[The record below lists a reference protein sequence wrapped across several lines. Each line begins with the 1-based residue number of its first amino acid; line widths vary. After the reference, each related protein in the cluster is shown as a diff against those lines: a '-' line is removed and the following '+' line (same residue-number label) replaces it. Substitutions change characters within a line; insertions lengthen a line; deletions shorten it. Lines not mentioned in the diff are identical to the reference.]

1 MNYIE
6 EMNAFNVWI
15 TLHPE
20 VSSSAQLLWY
30 VLMHYN
36 NTCSWKKQFS
46 VPMSMLMTSTR
57 LSESS
62 VKRARLA
69 LQKAGR
75 IRYSV
80 RPGKKATVYEMI
92 SMEEEGIVTSFL
104 SGNSTAIATDISD
117 SEEILSEEIGSEEID
132 SAGVINLA
140 EEKDDKDAVSEE
152 VVSEKVISEKVVSE
166 KVVSEKVVSEDVA
179 IADAGNADQCT
190 LQNKNQCDLPNE
202 EQCDLQNNNQTISQ
216 NEGEHIS
223 KNEGQRD
230 CLGER
235 LPERPAE
242 RPAERLAERLPE
254 RILKL
259 NETRLNISKESTK
272 KGSEAILV
280 EPQDNTLK
288 NAEEDM
294 SNVTLQSKSVSTI
307 ELQSNATITSK
318 ETSKSTAESTA
329 MSNKADE
336 EEPFVPPTLEMVQ
349 AYCKEKGYHID
360 PEAFMAYYDAV
371 GWSVGKKTMKSWKRA
386 AAYWERNEKKWK
398 AEAKERREAYRSQG
412 YGSRSQGYGSRSQGY
427 GSRSQGYGSRTTGYA
442 NGNDNRDGSTNY
454 SGTGEPT
461 TCNRTGG
468 TRRFYYHVAGVGLT
482 TVERKP
488 APRRTFHYHRAGGDD

>member
-20 VSSSAQLLWY
+20 VSTSAQVLWY

-104 SGNSTAIATDISD
+104 SGNSAAIAVDMSDSEDID
-117 SEEILSEEIGSEEID
+117 SEEINSEEINSMSVVNSVADKE
-132 SAGVINLA
+132 A
-140 EEKDDKDAVSEE
+140 EDKDAEGDIDEDILLMRVENNLQHGLTHECQSEQQGN
-152 VVSEKVISEKVVSE
+152 V
-166 KVVSEKVVSEDVA
+166 DN
-179 IADAGNADQCT
+179 AGQSM
-190 LQNKNQCDLPNE
+190 P
-202 EQCDLQNNNQTISQ
+202 
-216 NEGEHIS
+216 

-230 CLGER
+230 CLGEC

-242 RPAERLAERLPE
+242 RPAERLPE

-259 NETRLNISKESTK
+259 NETKLDISKESTK

-280 EPQDNTLK
+280 EPRKNKLK
-288 NAEEDM
+288 NAE
-294 SNVTLQSKSVSTI
+294 LQSVEHYLINQPVTI
-307 ELQSNATITSK
+307 VEVVGQGKRNDDRLVQQANYDDVMESLHIEAVEQHEHGSNKTQVMNSRSRQEVPAVTTDTLNSK
-318 ETSKSTAESTA
+318 RIILINVVYLMQMCNSRQKGGLRYETS
-329 MSNKADE
+329 
-336 EEPFVPPTLEMVQ
+336 L
-349 AYCKEKGYHID
+349 
-360 PEAFMAYYDAV
+360 
-371 GWSVGKKTMKSWKRA
+371 
-386 AAYWERNEKKWK
+386 
-398 AEAKERREAYRSQG
+398 
-412 YGSRSQGYGSRSQGY
+412 
-427 GSRSQGYGSRTTGYA
+427 
-442 NGNDNRDGSTNY
+442 
-454 SGTGEPT
+454 GT
-461 TCNRTGG
+461 
-468 TRRFYYHVAGVGLT
+468 VVI
-482 TVERKP
+482 
-488 APRRTFHYHRAGGDD
+488 APRHSCSLANSGG

>member
-20 VSSSAQLLWY
+20 VSTSAQVLWY

-104 SGNSTAIATDISD
+104 SGNSVAIAVDMSDSEDID
-117 SEEILSEEIGSEEID
+117 SEEINSEEINSEEIN
-132 SAGVINLA
+132 SMSVVNLVAGKEA
-140 EEKDDKDAVSEE
+140 EDKDAEGKDTEDKDAEGKDAEGKDAEGDIDEDILLMRVENNLQHGLIHECQSEQQGN
-152 VVSEKVISEKVVSE
+152 V
-166 KVVSEKVVSEDVA
+166 DN
-179 IADAGNADQCT
+179 AGQSMPKT
-190 LQNKNQCDLPNE
+190 
-202 EQCDLQNNNQTISQ
+202 
-216 NEGEHIS
+216 
-223 KNEGQRD
+223 EGQRD

-242 RPAERLAERLPE
+242 RPAERLAELLPE

-259 NETRLNISKESTK
+259 NETRLDISKESTK

-318 ETSKSTAESTA
+318 ETSRSTSKSTAK
-329 MSNKADE
+329 SNKADE

-398 AEAKERREAYRSQG
+398 AEAKERRDAY
-412 YGSRSQGYGSRSQGY
+412 
-427 GSRSQGYGSRTTGYA
+427 RSQGYGSRTTGYA

>member
-20 VSSSAQLLWY
+20 VSTSAQVLWY

-92 SMEEEGIVTSFL
+92 SMEEEGIVTTFL

-117 SEEILSEEIGSEEID
+117 GEEIVSEEID
-132 SAGVINLA
+132 SAGVVNLA
-140 EEKDDKDAVSEE
+140 EEDAKGTV
-152 VVSEKVISEKVVSE
+152 SEKVVSE
-166 KVVSEKVVSEDVA
+166 KVISEKVVSEDVA

-202 EQCDLQNNNQTISQ
+202 EQCDLQNNDQTISQ

-223 KNEGQRD
+223 KNEGQSD
-230 CLGER
+230 CLGEL
-235 LPERPAE
+235 LPERLPE

-280 EPQDNTLK
+280 EPQENTFE

-294 SNVTLQSKSVSTI
+294 SQSIS
-307 ELQSNATITSK
+307 ESK
-318 ETSKSTAESTA
+318 SKSTAKPIAKSTSKSVPKSVLDSTSKSVPKYA
-329 MSNKADE
+329 SKSCTDDE
-336 EEPFVPPTLEMVQ
+336 EAPFVPPTLEMVQ

-398 AEAKERREAYRSQG
+398 AEAKERRDAYRSQG
-412 YGSRSQGYGSRSQGY
+412 YGSRSQGYRSRSQ
-427 GSRSQGYGSRTTGYA
+427 RDGSRTTGYA

-454 SGTGEPT
+454 SRTGEPT

>member
-20 VSSSAQLLWY
+20 VSTSAQVLWY

-62 VKRARLA
+62 VKLARIA

-92 SMEEEGIVTSFL
+92 SMKEEGIVTSFL
-104 SGNSTAIATDISD
+104 SGNSTAIAVDMSD
-117 SEEILSEEIGSEEID
+117 SE
-132 SAGVINLA
+132 
-140 EEKDDKDAVSEE
+140 
-152 VVSEKVISEKVVSE
+152 
-166 KVVSEKVVSEDVA
+166 
-179 IADAGNADQCT
+179 DQS
-190 LQNKNQCDLPNE
+190 
-202 EQCDLQNNNQTISQ
+202 ISQ
-216 NEGEHIS
+216 NEGQSIP
-223 KNEGQRD
+223 KNGDKKD
-230 CLGER
+230 CLGELLPER

-242 RPAERLAERLPE
+242 RPAERLPERPAERLPE
-254 RILKL
+254 RIPERILKL
-259 NETRLNISKESTK
+259 NKTKLNISKESTK

-280 EPQDNTLK
+280 EPQDNKLK

-318 ETSKSTAESTA
+318 ETYKSTAKSTA
-329 MSNKADE
+329 KSNKADE

-349 AYCKEKGYHID
+349 AYCREKGYHID

-371 GWSVGKKTMKSWKRA
+371 GWSVGKKMMKSWKPRGRR
-386 AAYWERNEKKWK
+386 WFITSD
-398 AEAKERREAYRSQG
+398 EAG
-412 YGSRSQGYGSRSQGY
+412 
-427 GSRSQGYGSRTTGYA
+427 
-442 NGNDNRDGSTNY
+442 
-454 SGTGEPT
+454 
-461 TCNRTGG
+461 
-468 TRRFYYHVAGVGLT
+468 
-482 TVERKP
+482 
-488 APRRTFHYHRAGGDD
+488 

>member
-20 VSSSAQLLWY
+20 VSTSAQVLWY

-104 SGNSTAIATDISD
+104 SGNSTAIAVDMSD
-117 SEEILSEEIGSEEID
+117 SEEIVSEEINSEEIN
-132 SAGVINLA
+132 SMSVANLVAGKDA
-140 EEKDDKDAVSEE
+140 EDKDAEDKDAEDKDAEGDIDEDILLMRVENNLQHGLTHECQSEQQGN
-152 VVSEKVISEKVVSE
+152 V
-166 KVVSEKVVSEDVA
+166 DN
-179 IADAGNADQCT
+179 AGQSMPKT
-190 LQNKNQCDLPNE
+190 
-202 EQCDLQNNNQTISQ
+202 
-216 NEGEHIS
+216 
-223 KNEGQRD
+223 EGQRD
-230 CLGER
+230 CLPER
-235 LPERPAE
+235 LPE

-280 EPQDNTLK
+280 EPQENK
-288 NAEEDM
+288 FNNAE
-294 SNVTLQSKSVSTI
+294 LQEVKLCPVNS
-307 ELQSNATITSK
+307 
-318 ETSKSTAESTA
+318 
-329 MSNKADE
+329 
-336 EEPFVPPTLEMVQ
+336 F
-349 AYCKEKGYHID
+349 
-360 PEAFMAYYDAV
+360 
-371 GWSVGKKTMKSWKRA
+371 GKK
-386 AAYWERNEKKWK
+386 
-398 AEAKERREAYRSQG
+398 KEG
-412 YGSRSQGYGSRSQGY
+412 YS
-427 GSRSQGYGSRTTGYA
+427 
-442 NGNDNRDGSTNY
+442 
-454 SGTGEPT
+454 
-461 TCNRTGG
+461 
-468 TRRFYYHVAGVGLT
+468 
-482 TVERKP
+482 
-488 APRRTFHYHRAGGDD
+488 

>member
-104 SGNSTAIATDISD
+104 SGNSAAIAVDMSD
-117 SEEILSEEIGSEEID
+117 SEEINSMSVVNLV
-132 SAGVINLA
+132 AGKDA
-140 EEKDDKDAVSEE
+140 EDKDAEDKDAEGKDAEDKDAEGDIDEDILLMRVENNLQHGLTHKCQSEQQGN
-152 VVSEKVISEKVVSE
+152 V
-166 KVVSEKVVSEDVA
+166 DN
-179 IADAGNADQCT
+179 AGQSMPKT
-190 LQNKNQCDLPNE
+190 
-202 EQCDLQNNNQTISQ
+202 
-216 NEGEHIS
+216 
-223 KNEGQRD
+223 EGQRD
-230 CLGER
+230 YLG
-235 LPERPAE
+235 ERPAE
-242 RPAERLAERLPE
+242 RPAERLPE

-259 NETRLNISKESTK
+259 NKTKLDISKESTK

-280 EPQDNTLK
+280 EPQEKCSDETQTLHTEVVEQQK
-288 NAEEDM
+288 YCSNETQAMNNKSWQDM
-294 SNVTLQSKSVSTI
+294 IVAATDTLNIKRTI
-307 ELQSNATITSK
+307 LNDVVYLMQMCNSRQK
-318 ETSKSTAESTA
+318 GGLRYETS
-329 MSNKADE
+329 
-336 EEPFVPPTLEMVQ
+336 L
-349 AYCKEKGYHID
+349 
-360 PEAFMAYYDAV
+360 
-371 GWSVGKKTMKSWKRA
+371 
-386 AAYWERNEKKWK
+386 
-398 AEAKERREAYRSQG
+398 
-412 YGSRSQGYGSRSQGY
+412 
-427 GSRSQGYGSRTTGYA
+427 
-442 NGNDNRDGSTNY
+442 
-454 SGTGEPT
+454 GT
-461 TCNRTGG
+461 
-468 TRRFYYHVAGVGLT
+468 VVI
-482 TVERKP
+482 
-488 APRRTFHYHRAGGDD
+488 APRHSCSLANSGG

>member
-62 VKRARLA
+62 VKRARIA

-75 IRYSV
+75 IRYCV
-80 RPGKKATVYEMI
+80 CPGKKATVYEMI
-92 SMEEEGIVTSFL
+92 SMKEEGIVTSFL
-104 SGNSTAIATDISD
+104 SGNSAAIAMDMSD
-117 SEEILSEEIGSEEID
+117 SEDQSIL
-132 SAGVINLA
+132 
-140 EEKDDKDAVSEE
+140 
-152 VVSEKVISEKVVSE
+152 
-166 KVVSEKVVSEDVA
+166 
-179 IADAGNADQCT
+179 
-190 LQNKNQCDLPNE
+190 
-202 EQCDLQNNNQTISQ
+202 Q
-216 NEGEHIS
+216 NEGQSIP
-223 KNEGQRD
+223 KNGDKKD
-230 CLGER
+230 CLGELLPDR
-235 LPERPAE
+235 LPERL
-242 RPAERLAERLPE
+242 AERLPERLPE

-288 NAEEDM
+288 NAEEDV

-318 ETSKSTAESTA
+318 ETSKSTAKPIAKSISKSVAKSVPKSVLDSTSKSVPKSA
-329 MSNKADE
+329 SKSCTDDE
-336 EEPFVPPTLEMVQ
+336 ESPFVPPTLEMVQ

-360 PEAFMAYYDAV
+360 PEAFLAYYDAV

-398 AEAKERREAYRSQG
+398 AEAKERRDAYRSQG
-412 YGSRSQGYGSRSQGY
+412 YGSRSQGYRSRSQ
-427 GSRSQGYGSRTTGYA
+427 RDGSRTTGYA

-454 SGTGEPT
+454 SGTGEPST
-461 TCNRTGG
+461 SSRTGG
-468 TRRFYYHVAGVGLT
+468 ARRFYYHVAGVGLT

>member
-104 SGNSTAIATDISD
+104 SGNSTAIAVDISD
-117 SEEILSEEIGSEEID
+117 SEEIGSEEID
-132 SAGVINLA
+132 IAGVVNLA
-140 EEKDDKDAVSEE
+140 EEDA
-152 VVSEKVISEKVVSE
+152 KGTVSE
-166 KVVSEKVVSEDVA
+166 KVVSEKVVSEEVDV
-179 IADAGNADQCT
+179 ADAGNADQRI
-190 LQNKNQCDLPNE
+190 LQNKD
-202 EQCDLQNNNQTISQ
+202 QCDLQNKDQNISQ
-216 NEGEHIS
+216 NEGQSIPKIED
-223 KNEGQRD
+223 KKDG
-230 CLGER
+230 LGEL
-235 LPERPAE
+235 LPELLP
-242 RPAERLAERLPE
+242 ERLPE

-259 NETRLNISKESTK
+259 NKTKLDISKESTK

-280 EPQDNTLK
+280 EPRKNKLK
-288 NAEEDM
+288 NAE
-294 SNVTLQSKSVSTI
+294 LQSVEHYLINQPVTI
-307 ELQSNATITSK
+307 VEVVGQGKHNDDRLVQQANYDDVMESLHIEAVEQHEHGSNKTQVMNSRSRQEVPAVTTDTLNSK
-318 ETSKSTAESTA
+318 RIILINVVYLVQMHNSRQKGGLRYETS
-329 MSNKADE
+329 
-336 EEPFVPPTLEMVQ
+336 L
-349 AYCKEKGYHID
+349 
-360 PEAFMAYYDAV
+360 
-371 GWSVGKKTMKSWKRA
+371 
-386 AAYWERNEKKWK
+386 
-398 AEAKERREAYRSQG
+398 
-412 YGSRSQGYGSRSQGY
+412 
-427 GSRSQGYGSRTTGYA
+427 
-442 NGNDNRDGSTNY
+442 
-454 SGTGEPT
+454 GT
-461 TCNRTGG
+461 
-468 TRRFYYHVAGVGLT
+468 VVI
-482 TVERKP
+482 
-488 APRRTFHYHRAGGDD
+488 APRHSCSLANSGG

>member
-75 IRYSV
+75 IRYCV

-92 SMEEEGIVTSFL
+92 SMKEEGIVTSFL
-104 SGNSTAIATDISD
+104 SGNSTAIAMDMSD
-117 SEEILSEEIGSEEID
+117 SE
-132 SAGVINLA
+132 
-140 EEKDDKDAVSEE
+140 
-152 VVSEKVISEKVVSE
+152 
-166 KVVSEKVVSEDVA
+166 
-179 IADAGNADQCT
+179 DQS
-190 LQNKNQCDLPNE
+190 
-202 EQCDLQNNNQTISQ
+202 ISQ
-216 NEGEHIS
+216 NEGQSIP
-223 KNEGQRD
+223 KNGDKKD
-230 CLGER
+230 CLGELLPER

-242 RPAERLAERLPE
+242 RLPERLAERLPE

-318 ETSKSTAESTA
+318 ETYKSTAK
-329 MSNKADE
+329 SNKADE

-349 AYCKEKGYHID
+349 AYCREKGYHID

-371 GWSVGKKTMKSWKRA
+371 GWSVDKKMMKSWKPRGRR
-386 AAYWERNEKKWK
+386 WFITSD
-398 AEAKERREAYRSQG
+398 EAG
-412 YGSRSQGYGSRSQGY
+412 
-427 GSRSQGYGSRTTGYA
+427 
-442 NGNDNRDGSTNY
+442 
-454 SGTGEPT
+454 
-461 TCNRTGG
+461 
-468 TRRFYYHVAGVGLT
+468 
-482 TVERKP
+482 
-488 APRRTFHYHRAGGDD
+488 

>member
-20 VSSSAQLLWY
+20 VSTSAQVLWY

-92 SMEEEGIVTSFL
+92 SMKEEGIVTSFL
-104 SGNSTAIATDISD
+104 SGNSTAIAVDMSD
-117 SEEILSEEIGSEEID
+117 SE
-132 SAGVINLA
+132 
-140 EEKDDKDAVSEE
+140 
-152 VVSEKVISEKVVSE
+152 
-166 KVVSEKVVSEDVA
+166 
-179 IADAGNADQCT
+179 DQS
-190 LQNKNQCDLPNE
+190 
-202 EQCDLQNNNQTISQ
+202 ISQ
-216 NEGEHIS
+216 NEGQRIP
-223 KNEGQRD
+223 KNGDKKD
-230 CLGER
+230 CLGELLPER

-242 RPAERLAERLPE
+242 RLPERLAERLPE

-318 ETSKSTAESTA
+318 ETSKSASK
-329 MSNKADE
+329 SNKDDE
-336 EEPFVPPTLEMVQ
+336 EALFVPPTLEMVQ
-349 AYCKEKGYHID
+349 AYCWETGYHIN
-360 PEAFMAYYDAV
+360 PEVFMAYYDAV
-371 GWSVGKKTMKSWKRA
+371 GWSVGKKMMKSWKPRGRR
-386 AAYWERNEKKWK
+386 WFITIG
-398 AEAKERREAYRSQG
+398 KETGTASHIYLSSSRRQ
-412 YGSRSQGYGSRSQGY
+412 
-427 GSRSQGYGSRTTGYA
+427 
-442 NGNDNRDGSTNY
+442 
-454 SGTGEPT
+454 
-461 TCNRTGG
+461 
-468 TRRFYYHVAGVGLT
+468 
-482 TVERKP
+482 
-488 APRRTFHYHRAGGDD
+488 

>member
-20 VSSSAQLLWY
+20 VSTSAQVLWY

-46 VPMSMLMTSTR
+46 VPMLMLMTSTR

-104 SGNSTAIATDISD
+104 LGNSTAIAVGISD
-117 SEEILSEEIGSEEID
+117 GGEIVSEEID
-132 SAGVINLA
+132 IAGVVNLA
-140 EEKDDKDAVSEE
+140 EEDA
-152 VVSEKVISEKVVSE
+152 KGTVSE
-166 KVVSEKVVSEDVA
+166 KVVSEKVISEEVISEEVDVA
-179 IADAGNADQCT
+179 DADNANQCILQNI
-190 LQNKNQCDLPNE
+190 LQNKDQCDLPKE
-202 EQCDLQNNNQTISQ
+202 EQCDLQNNDQTISQ

-223 KNEGQRD
+223 KNEGQSD

-235 LPERPAE
+235 LPEL
-242 RPAERLAERLPE
+242 PAERLPERLAE

-259 NETRLNISKESTK
+259 NETKLDISKESTK

-280 EPQDNTLK
+280 EPRK
-288 NAEEDM
+288 NKFENA
-294 SNVTLQSKSVSTI
+294 
-307 ELQSNATITSK
+307 ELQSVEHYLINQPVTIVEVVGQGK
-318 ETSKSTAESTA
+318 HNDDGLVQQANYDDVMESLHIEA
-329 MSNKADE
+329 VEQHEHGSNKTQ
-336 EEPFVPPTLEMVQ
+336 VM
-349 AYCKEKGYHID
+349 
-360 PEAFMAYYDAV
+360 
-371 GWSVGKKTMKSWKRA
+371 
-386 AAYWERNEKKWK
+386 N
-398 AEAKERREAYRSQG
+398 
-412 YGSRSQGYGSRSQGY
+412 SRSRQEVPAVTTDTLDSKRIILINVVYLVQMHNSRQKGGLHY
-427 GSRSQGYGSRTTGYA
+427 ETGLGTVATAFRHSCSLA
-442 NGNDNRDGSTNY
+442 N
-454 SGTGEPT
+454 SGG
-461 TCNRTGG
+461 
-468 TRRFYYHVAGVGLT
+468 
-482 TVERKP
+482 
-488 APRRTFHYHRAGGDD
+488 

>member
-92 SMEEEGIVTSFL
+92 FMEEEGIVTSFL

-117 SEEILSEEIGSEEID
+117 GEEIVSEEID
-132 SAGVINLA
+132 IAGVVNLA
-140 EEKDDKDAVSEE
+140 EEDA
-152 VVSEKVISEKVVSE
+152 KGTVSE
-166 KVVSEKVVSEDVA
+166 KVVSEKVISEEVDV
-179 IADAGNADQCT
+179 ADAGNADQRI
-190 LQNKNQCDLPNE
+190 LQDKD
-202 EQCDLQNNNQTISQ
+202 QCDLQNKDQSISQ
-216 NEGEHIS
+216 NEGQSIS
-223 KNEGQRD
+223 QNEGQSIPKTED
-230 CLGER
+230 KKDGLGELLSER

-259 NETRLNISKESTK
+259 NETKLDISKESTK

-280 EPQDNTLK
+280 EPQEKCSDETQTLHTEVVEQQK
-288 NAEEDM
+288 YC
-294 SNVTLQSKSVSTI
+294 SN
-307 ELQSNATITSK
+307 
-318 ETSKSTAESTA
+318 ET
-329 MSNKADE
+329 
-336 EEPFVPPTLEMVQ
+336 
-349 AYCKEKGYHID
+349 
-360 PEAFMAYYDAV
+360 
-371 GWSVGKKTMKSWKRA
+371 
-386 AAYWERNEKKWK
+386 
-398 AEAKERREAYRSQG
+398 
-412 YGSRSQGYGSRSQGY
+412 
-427 GSRSQGYGSRTTGYA
+427 
-442 NGNDNRDGSTNY
+442 
-454 SGTGEPT
+454 
-461 TCNRTGG
+461 
-468 TRRFYYHVAGVGLT
+468 
-482 TVERKP
+482 
-488 APRRTFHYHRAGGDD
+488 

>member
-62 VKRARLA
+62 VKRARIA

-92 SMEEEGIVTSFL
+92 SMKEEGIVTSFL
-104 SGNSTAIATDISD
+104 SGNSAAIAMDMSD
-117 SEEILSEEIGSEEID
+117 SEGQHI
-132 SAGVINLA
+132 
-140 EEKDDKDAVSEE
+140 
-152 VVSEKVISEKVVSE
+152 
-166 KVVSEKVVSEDVA
+166 
-179 IADAGNADQCT
+179 
-190 LQNKNQCDLPNE
+190 LQNEDQS
-202 EQCDLQNNNQTISQ
+202 ISQ
-216 NEGEHIS
+216 NEGQSIP
-223 KNEGQRD
+223 KNGD
-230 CLGER
+230 KKDGLGELLPER

-242 RPAERLAERLPE
+242 RLPERPAE

-294 SNVTLQSKSVSTI
+294 SPSISKSKSKSTSKSALNSTAKSTSKSVPKS
-307 ELQSNATITSK
+307 ASK
-318 ETSKSTAESTA
+318 
-329 MSNKADE
+329 SNKADE
-336 EEPFVPPTLEMVQ
+336 KEPFVPPTLEMVQ
-349 AYCKEKGYHID
+349 AYWWYH
-360 PEAFMAYYDAV
+360 
-371 GWSVGKKTMKSWKRA
+371 
-386 AAYWERNEKKWK
+386 
-398 AEAKERREAYRSQG
+398 Q
-412 YGSRSQGYGSRSQGY
+412 
-427 GSRSQGYGSRTTGYA
+427 
-442 NGNDNRDGSTNY
+442 
-454 SGTGEPT
+454 
-461 TCNRTGG
+461 
-468 TRRFYYHVAGVGLT
+468 
-482 TVERKP
+482 
-488 APRRTFHYHRAGGDD
+488 

>member
-20 VSSSAQLLWY
+20 VSTSAQVLWY

-92 SMEEEGIVTSFL
+92 FMEEEGIVTSFL

-117 SEEILSEEIGSEEID
+117 GEEIVSEEID
-132 SAGVINLA
+132 IAGVVNLA
-140 EEKDDKDAVSEE
+140 EEDA
-152 VVSEKVISEKVVSE
+152 KGTVSE
-166 KVVSEKVVSEDVA
+166 KVVSEEVDV
-179 IADAGNADQCT
+179 ADAGNADQSI
-190 LQNKNQCDLPNE
+190 LQNENQNILE
-202 EQCDLQNNNQTISQ
+202 
-216 NEGEHIS
+216 
-223 KNEGQRD
+223 NEGQKEGLD
-230 CLGER
+230 ELLPER
-235 LPERPAE
+235 LPERL
-242 RPAERLAERLPE
+242 AERLAERLPE

-259 NETRLNISKESTK
+259 NETKLDISKESTK

-318 ETSKSTAESTA
+318 ETSKSTSKSTA
-329 MSNKADE
+329 KSNKADE

-398 AEAKERREAYRSQG
+398 AEAKERRDAYRSQG
-412 YGSRSQGYGSRSQGY
+412 YGSRSQGYRSRSQ
-427 GSRSQGYGSRTTGYA
+427 RDGSRTTGYA
-442 NGNDNRDGSTNY
+442 NSNGNRDGSINY
-454 SGTGEPT
+454 SGTGEST
-461 TCNRTGG
+461 TYSRTGG

-488 APRRTFHYHRAGGDD
+488 APRHTFSYHRAGGDD